1 MKKILGG
8 LFGKKETVATAKGK
22 IQRSPRVRIPGSE
35 DVQFLSATGKAYP
48 IRNLSE
54 SGLAL
59 LSPGEHFPDEA
70 SGEIQVGDLSV
81 YVKLTTV
88 RRNGDEVG
96 LTIGDG
102 AAGVRTLLRRAFS
115 DEFHALEMTEVD
127 ATRQKPVDLGQPK
140 WFYAPGNYEL
150 FFVEHEGKVIR
161 FEIEWSGSVLAFDGT
176 QLRFGIVDGD
186 SRDSVSHARSSL
198 VKWESEVQ
206 PAQKRKALR
215 LIENVSGLE
224 GSVRK
229 QLQELLKS

>member
-8 LFGKKETVATAKGK
+8 LFGKKETVVTAKGK
-22 IQRSPRVRIPGSE
+22 IQRSPRVRIPGTE
-35 DVQFLSATGKAYP
+35 DAQFSAGGKAYP

-59 LSPGEHFPDEA
+59 LSPGERFPDEA
-70 SGEIQVGDLSV
+70 SGEIQIGGQSV
-81 YVKLTTV
+81 FVKLTTV

-96 LTIGDG
+96 ATISDG
-102 AAGVRTLLRRAFS
+102 AAGVRGILRRAFA

-127 ATRQKPVDLGQPK
+127 ARSQKAVEIGQPK

-150 FFVEHEGKVIR
+150 FFVEHEEKVIR
-161 FEIEWSGSVLAFDGT
+161 FEIEWSGSVLAFDGS

-198 VKWESEVQ
+198 VKWESKVQ
-206 PAQKRKALR
+206 PEQKRKALR
-215 LIENVSGLE
+215 LIENISGLD
-224 GSVRK
+224 GNVRK
-229 QLQELLKS
+229 RLQELLR